1 MLDPNALKSVVA
13 LSQRL
18 SAEGLFLSPVAD
30 TPLALLV
37 HELPTSGID
46 HEKIGYDELIG
57 HVVDRSRDER
67 HHEIRQTYLNSSV
80 AAVRQT
86 LSFTR
91 GTVMPH
97 VRRVLE
103 AYKAAMDSVAA
114 GRPPI
119 DFKINYLPDIYG
131 TGVGRDLISR
141 WDDVP
146 TAVSPGAVK
155 LGDYEHDEILELV
168 KVTNDEDFN
177 ESMASLLQADGGKG
191 LQQIQEVLGG
201 TRNVTQLDHHY
212 TLPASV
218 ALSAIETPK
227 EGLGMNLSTFN
238 AHRVSM
244 ANVAGKEATRV
255 LGRLGN
261 SVRDTNIYSSLVLNK
276 EGPIELVGE
285 VYRDLLE
292 KGLTVEALMGNE
304 ILGRQYRGT
313 ALINP
318 DNIKVMM
325 DAYEKDRLLRQQA
338 AAQDRK
344 VNSRKAVMAV
354 LKADLEE
361 MAEKGEFILEDDDKD
376 RAWNRLRTIVD
387 KIMAS
392 EWRDVDA
399 IFVIATCLCVTWYAH
414 TDAARFIDIMLDIE
428 KQHPGIPET
437 EFDFLAT
444 LQYIS
449 LWVAS
454 QVEVSRG

>member
-13 LSQRL
+13 LSQKL
-18 SAEGLFLSPVAD
+18 SAAGVVLSAVPD

-37 HELPTSGID
+37 HELPTTGID
-46 HEKIGYDELIG
+46 HEKIGHDELIG
-57 HVVDRSRDER
+57 QIVDRSRDER
-67 HHEIRQTYLNSSV
+67 HHEIRQTYVQGGVS
-80 AAVRQT
+80 AVRQT

-103 AYKAAMDSVAA
+103 AYKASMDSVAT

-119 DFKINYLPDIYG
+119 EFKINYLPDIYT
-131 TGVGRDLISR
+131 TGAGRDLIGR

-146 TAVSPGAVK
+146 TANSPGAIN
-155 LGDYEHDEILELV
+155 LGTYDPEEILELV
-168 KVTNDEDFN
+168 KVTNDQDFN
-177 ESMASLLQADGGKG
+177 EDVASLLNADGGRG
-191 LQQIQEVLGG
+191 LQQIQEVLNGA
-201 TRNVTQLDHHY
+201 RNVSQLDHVF
-212 TLPASV
+212 TLPASII
-218 ALSAIETPK
+218 LSAIETPK
-227 EGLGMNLSTFN
+227 EGLGMNLSTYN

-244 ANVAGKEATRV
+244 ANVAGKAAAGV

-261 SVRDTNIYSSLVLNK
+261 SVRDTNIYSSLIVK
-276 EGPIELVGE
+276 GDGPIELVGE

-304 ILGRQYRGT
+304 ILGRKFRGNS
-313 ALINP
+313 LIDP
-318 DNIKVMM
+318 ANIQAMM
-325 DAYEKDRLLRQQA
+325 EAYEKDRLLRQQA

-344 VNSRKAVMAV
+344 ANSRVAIMHC
-354 LKADLEE
+354 LKADLEA
-361 MAEKGEFILEDDDKD
+361 MAEKGEFVMEGDDKD
-376 RAWNRLRTIVD
+376 RAWNRLRNIVD
-387 KIMAS
+387 KIMSS

-428 KQHPGIPET
+428 KQNPGIPET

-454 QVEVSRG
+454 QVEVSQG